1 MKFLF
6 KKYLLFENEY
16 GTEETQNHVKEE
28 AMKYVERVS
37 GESLE

>member
-6 KKYLLFENEY
+6 KKYLQFENEY
-16 GTEETQNHVKEE
+16 GTEETQSHVKEE

-37 GESLE
+37 GQTE